1 MGILPIGI
9 YDDPKNQVQAIV
21 GLDLLKTNIVI
32 FGSSMSG
39 KTTFVKSLLVRMH
52 EKLTPQDENVYIIDF
67 SGALLNFRNLG
78 FVCACFDNSNEE
90 NIKRLFNKLENIL
103 IANTRTLKGTNFPEY
118 NKADK
123 PAHTTLIIE
132 NFNGFLADKRYE
144 PYQENL
150 MKICREGLS
159 KGITVVLTNT
169 DIKGGV
175 TQYIGNFGQK
185 ICFELSADKLVE
197 IFGTKVMTPMSLPGR
212 GLANINNQ
220 IYEFQ
225 CFIPFK
231 DEEKELEEYT
241 EKIRQKFASFKIPRI
256 NSFDGELNTTNFA
269 EYSHE
274 NETLDAVNL
283 AAQANGT
290 VNNPVTFGLDYYDMK
305 PVTLDFGKSSSIAIF
320 GKRQSGKT
328 NLLWLLVKEAVKLKN
343 ENGLRF
349 VLFDDGR
356 KQLVAFRDFL
366 ASKGVGCEFFTSL
379 IDLEGY
385 FDGEGAAYLEEYR
398 HSELPFTVF
407 LIQSKTIFTS
417 KIAHLL
423 RDDFPQMLSDPEG
436 KFLFIYPDVKNISDI
451 EMKNAFNDSLSVA
464 FLLDNIGE
472 FAADRGS
479 KTIFGAMDPKELKE
493 KYARIETGDGYFYDI
508 DSDELVKLKF
518 IYSDELKQIENKE
531 ASQ

>member
-1 MGILPIGI
+1 MDTLPIGI
-9 YDDPKNQVQAIV
+9 YDNPKNQEQAIV
-21 GLDLLKTNIVI
+21 GLDLLKTNIVV

-52 EKLTPQDENVYIIDF
+52 ETLTPQDENIYIIDF
-67 SGALLNFRNLG
+67 SGSLFNYRDLG

-90 NIKRLFNKLENIL
+90 NIKRLFNKLETIL
-103 IANTRTLKGTNFPEY
+103 VANTRTLKGTNFPEY
-118 NKADK
+118 VKEDK

-132 NFNGFLADKRYE
+132 NFNGFLGDKRYD
-144 PYQENL
+144 PYQEKL
-150 MKICREGLS
+150 LKICREGLS

-175 TQYIGNFGQK
+175 GQYIGNFGQK
-185 ICFELSADKLVE
+185 ICFEMPTDKLME
-197 IFGTKVMTPMSLPGR
+197 IFGSKVMTPMSLPGR
-212 GLANINNQ
+212 GLVNLNNQ

-225 CFIPFK
+225 CFMPFK
-231 DEEKELEEYT
+231 DEEKELVPYK
-241 EKIRQKFASFKIPRI
+241 EKMKDNFTSYKIPRI
-256 NSFDGELNTTNFA
+256 TSFDGELNVSNFV
-269 EYSHE
+269 EFSYE
-274 NETLDAVNL
+274 NQTLDTANV
-283 AAQANGT
+283 AAKASGMFKS
-290 VNNPVTFGLDYYDMK
+290 PVTVGIDYYDMK
-305 PVTLDFGKSSSIAIF
+305 PVTLDLWKSAAIAIF

-328 NLLWLLVKEAVKLKN
+328 NLLWLLVKEAMKLRN

-349 VLFDDGR
+349 ILFDDGR
-356 KQLVAFRDFL
+356 KQLVAFQEYL
-366 ASKGVGCEFFTSL
+366 EINSIENKYFTSL
-379 IDLEGY
+379 NDLEGY
-385 FDGEGAAYLEEYR
+385 FDGEGAAYLDEYR
-398 HSELPFTVF
+398 HSEIPFTVF

-436 KFLFIYPDVKNISDI
+436 KFLFIYPDVKNISDMD
-451 EMKNAFNDSLSVA
+451 MKNAFNDSLSIA

-508 DSDELVKLKF
+508 DCDELVKLKF
-518 IYSDELKQIENKE
+518 IYTDELKQIENKE
-531 ASQ
+531 VD